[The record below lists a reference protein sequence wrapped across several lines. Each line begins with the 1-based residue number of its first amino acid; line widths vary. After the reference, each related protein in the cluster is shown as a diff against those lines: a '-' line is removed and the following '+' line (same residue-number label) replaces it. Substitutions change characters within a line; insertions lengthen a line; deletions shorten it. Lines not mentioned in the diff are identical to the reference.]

1 VEVDLVRVT
10 TAYVL
15 RYKPCKVLFFHYINA
30 LKGTFYFQVKKMNS
44 TSFIDLKNSASHKVS
59 IEKIVRE
66 TGGCCHAGAVPIVEN
81 SDEVKV
87 VFSYGD
93 ELLLQMKWSE
103 NA

>member
-1 VEVDLVRVT
+1 M
-10 TAYVL
+10 
-15 RYKPCKVLFFHYINA
+15 LFLNFFCHCNWVPLFINA